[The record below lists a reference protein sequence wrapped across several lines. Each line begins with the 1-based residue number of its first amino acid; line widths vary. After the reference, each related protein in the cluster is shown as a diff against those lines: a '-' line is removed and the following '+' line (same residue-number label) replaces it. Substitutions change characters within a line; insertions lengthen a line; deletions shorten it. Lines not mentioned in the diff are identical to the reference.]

1 MENNSEIITDIGQL
15 VSWLA
20 QGEKPQKNWRIGTE
34 HEKFLFHKK
43 DLKPVAYN
51 EVNGIRDVLNKL
63 CSTIGSKAIP
73 IMEGT
78 NIGLRRGLDRV
89 AN

>member
-1 MENNSEIITDIGQL
+1 MRNSFFI
-15 VSWLA
+15 
-20 QGEKPQKNWRIGTE
+20 KN
-34 HEKFLFHKK
+34 
-43 DLKPVAYN
+43 LKPVAYN

-78 NIGLRRGLDRV
+78 NIIGLTDGEGVRYLWNRV
-89 AN
+89 ANSSCLAHPHQSPSNMF